1 MKKEKAILISALF
14 ALTMIVVAV
23 VEIRT
28 HAQSPASPVTQ
39 SPAPT
44 TQSPMPGLPDAP
56 NSVDIQGRSRYLVG
70 PGDLL
75 DVRVF
80 GQPDLNSTVE
90 IDDEEIFL
98 HCPFWKSR
106 FRRCAVLRKT
116 FKRQSLKLIQDT

>member
-1 MKKEKAILISALF
+1 MKKEKAILISAVF
-14 ALTMIVVAV
+14 ALTAIVATV

-44 TQSPMPGLPDAP
+44 TQPPMPALPDMP
-56 NSVDIQGRSRYLVG
+56 NAIDIQGRSRYLVG

-90 IDDEEIFL
+90 VDEDGNLSSLPFIEEPLPAKCRNEKEIQ
-98 HCPFWKSR
+98 K
-106 FRRCAVLRKT
+106 AIAKAY
-116 FKRQSLKLIQDT
+116 

>member
-1 MKKEKAILISALF
+1 MKKEKAILISAF
-14 ALTMIVVAV
+14 VALSAMVAAV
-23 VEIRT
+23 AEIRT

-44 TQSPMPGLPDAP
+44 TQSPMPDMPTNA
-56 NSVDIQGRSRYLVG
+56 VDIQGRSRYLVG

-90 IDDEEIFL
+90 IDDEGNISSLPFL
-98 HCPFWKSR
+98 EEPIPAMCHNEKD
-106 FRRCAVLRKT
+106 
-116 FKRQSLKLIQDT
+116 I

>member
-1 MKKEKAILISALF
+1 MKKKRAILISAVF
-14 ALTMIVVAV
+14 ALTAIVAAV

-44 TQSPMPGLPDAP
+44 TQSPMPGLPDSSNSSNSS

-90 IDDEEIFL
+90 IDDEGNISSLPFL
-98 HCPFWKSR
+98 EEPIPAMCH
-106 FRRCAVLRKT
+106 
-116 FKRQSLKLIQDT
+116 